1 MKREAVPTTWLWP
14 VWTRQD
20 RNIRKTYN
28 LHLLKTGNREARMR
42 RQGGRRT
49 RLREGRLMAHC
60 ELDSLSLVTQQSGTS
75 KAPFPVGYHR

>member
-1 MKREAVPTTWLWP
+1 MKREAVLTTWLWP

-28 LHLLKTGNREARMR
+28 LHLLKTGKRCARMR

-49 RLREGRLMAHC
+49 R
-60 ELDSLSLVTQQSGTS
+60 
-75 KAPFPVGYHR
+75 